1 LSLSLLLSLFMKD
14 KDTGIAHDTIPGSG
28 TTRAPVFSRVLRLAG
43 GELTQMWHESA
54 CAHECLLDVRVPAG
68 GAGSLRWEWRPGGWR
83 LAGHYPPA
91 GLPGSAA
98 PPSGEILRT
107 GA

>member
-1 LSLSLLLSLFMKD
+1 LSLSLLLSLFTKD
-14 KDTGIAHDTIPGSG
+14 KDTGIVHDAIPGSG
-28 TTRAPVFSRVLRLAG
+28 TTQVPVFSRILRLAG
-43 GELTQMWHESA
+43 GALIQMWQESV

-68 GAGSLRWEWRPGGWR
+68 GSGSLRWERRPGGWR
-83 LAGHYPPA
+83 LAGHCPPA